1 MECFKCGISGEKAL
15 LFDAVS
21 NKGIVKICRKCSYS
35 EDIPIIKKFE
45 DSDRFNEKKQTVYER
60 LSGFRNSRDDIYK
73 EKNILTNKQDEDL
86 RYLVEKNI
94 LESAQ
99 TSRKMENLVD
109 NFHWII
115 MRVRR
120 SKKLTQEQFAEKIGE
135 SVALIKLAEKGIIPE
150 GKENFVKKL
159 ENNLRVKLT
168 SDRATSKSFDE
179 EVEVI
184 KNDLT
189 KLADSGNLGFND
201 STTKTLTI
209 SDLREM
215 RQKRESK
222 IFEGY
227 TDKKSSVKKE
237 KRELSQSE
245 IDELIFRK

>member
-35 EDIPIIKKFE
+35 ENIPIIKKFE
-45 DSDRFNEKKQTVYER
+45 GSDKFNEKEQTVYER
-60 LSGFRNSRDDIYK
+60 LSGSRASRDNTSK
-73 EKNILTNKQDEDL
+73 EKNILVDKRDEDL
-86 RYLVEKNI
+86 KHLVEKNI

-159 ENNLRVKLT
+159 ENHLRVKLT
-168 SDRATSKSFDE
+168 SSEATSKSFDE
-179 EVEVI
+179 EVKII
-184 KNDLT
+184 KKDLT

-201 STTKTLTI
+201 PTTKILTI

-222 IFEGY
+222 ILEGHP
-227 TDKKSSVKKE
+227 DKESPVKKE